1 MKNEVLS
8 SLTVTISTI
17 GTREIIVIVILLY
30 RNNISFYHHCKNVEI
45 MFNEKS

>member
-17 GTREIIVIVILLY
+17 GTREIIVILILLET
-30 RNNISFYHHCKNVEI
+30 IYHFIIIAKT
-45 MFNEKS
+45 